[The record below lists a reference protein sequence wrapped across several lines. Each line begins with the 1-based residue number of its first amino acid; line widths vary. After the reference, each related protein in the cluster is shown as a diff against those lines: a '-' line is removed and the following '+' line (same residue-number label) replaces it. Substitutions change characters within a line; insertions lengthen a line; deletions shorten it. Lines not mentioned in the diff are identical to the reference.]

1 MFVSARTQQRY
12 EQSEYFVWQFAVNF
26 IPLADTKRC
35 YTYGV
40 NDVMLRI
47 NDITANAIN
56 DVASPTVLHFGQTDY
71 FAPDCNYGLYVL

>member
-47 NDITANAIN
+47 NDVSFREN
-56 DVASPTVLHFGQTDY
+56 DVALPTVLHFVQTDY